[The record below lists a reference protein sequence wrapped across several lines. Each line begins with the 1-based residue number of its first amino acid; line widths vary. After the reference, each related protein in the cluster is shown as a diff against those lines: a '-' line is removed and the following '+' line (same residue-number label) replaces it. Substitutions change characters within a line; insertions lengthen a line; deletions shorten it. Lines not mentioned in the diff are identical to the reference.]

1 MHSNRSQPN
10 QLNLRFYGVLHCLVG
25 VHTYVHIMHT
35 CLQVHRLVCGN
46 AFGGPRLGVVKC
58 ISDHFLPYMER

>member
-1 MHSNRSQPN
+1 M
-10 QLNLRFYGVLHCLVG
+10 GVLHCLVG

-46 AFGGPRLGVVKC
+46 AFGGLRLGVVKC
-58 ISDHFLPYMER
+58 ISDHVLPYMER